1 MELYDKLTKIY
12 TPEHF
17 SLSNTQT
24 VIEEDEKGAATREII
39 IEHIGVDILKINK
52 ILLAL
57 ERDSIANNPHA
68 VVCDGIIATRKTNL
82 LVILN

>member
-24 VIEEDEKGAATREII
+24 VIEEDEKGAATREVI

-52 ILLAL
+52 SGTGLRHRA
-57 ERDSIANNPHA
+57 SIVRLNP
-68 VVCDGIIATRKTNL
+68 VTTTQL
-82 LVILN
+82 LVKQR